1 VAFSSTG
8 SADSPSPTPIVSSNS
23 YEQAG
28 AAAEHEEL
36 TAYLRNSASTDT
48 IQNAMDRA
56 ISTMVIE
63 PGDRVLDVGC
73 GPGDFLP
80 RLAEAVGSHGFVAAL
95 DHAPG
100 FLVEARA
107 LISSLAIN
115 TPVECIEGDALALPF
130 PDGTFD
136 SAHTE
141 RVLMH
146 LTDPDQALRELRRVV
161 KPGGRVVCVEPDLV
175 GMRIDHELPRLAQ
188 LLVEGFTET
197 IRFPAMGLELNRRM
211 AGAGLIERSV
221 AALTEVER
229 DFPDD
234 AAAIFRAGSGRL
246 VSDERLDPTEAEAAI
261 AWLIA
266 QSAAGCYTSYTSMFI
281 VSGRVP

>member
-8 SADSPSPTPIVSSNS
+8 SSDSPSSTPIVSSNS

-28 AAAEHEEL
+28 AAAEHEGL
-36 TAYLRNSASTDT
+36 TAYLRNSASTPT
-48 IQNAMDRA
+48 IQNAMDMAVAAMA
-56 ISTMVIE
+56 IK

-80 RLAEAVGSHGFVAAL
+80 RLAQAVGPHGIVAAL
-95 DHAPG
+95 DHAPR

-107 LISSLAIN
+107 LISSLAIR
-115 TPVECIEGDALALPF
+115 TPVEYIEGDALALPF
-130 PDGTFD
+130 PDSSFD

-146 LTDPDQALRELRRVV
+146 LDDPDRALRELRRVV
-161 KPGGRVVCVEPDLV
+161 KPGGQVVCVEPDLV
-175 GMRIDHELPRLAQ
+175 GMRMDHELPRLAQ

-211 AGAGLIERSV
+211 ASAGLIERSV

-229 DFPDD
+229 DFPDE
-234 AAAIFRAGSGRL
+234 AAVIFRAGSDRL
-246 VSDERLDPTEAEAAI
+246 VAGERLDPTEAEAAI
-261 AWLIA
+261 TWLIA
-266 QSAAGCYTSYTSMFI
+266 QSAAGRYTSYTSMFI